1 MNKVILIVGI
11 VIALAGAAFAFLP
24 HEAHNAVFGA
34 VTGHVVEE
42 SRSSHDNGNHGF
54 HQTLGLSIALLGAAT
69 ALAGWKIF

>member
-1 MNKVILIVGI
+1 MNRIVLIAGI

-24 HEAHNAVFGA
+24 HEAHNAVLGA

-42 SRSSHDNGNHGF
+42 GHSSHDHGSHGF